1 MRQQNNARTSRS
13 TVSSWR
19 RALQEYGWGLV
30 FLLPAIAVF
39 CVFLWTPIAKGI
51 FYSFM
56 NVDFVRGNSFVG
68 FANYREIFASSVLTK
83 SVLNTLYYMLLCVL
97 IGFWVPSIVS
107 IAISELRWFKGTM
120 RLVVYLPNIVPAV
133 VLYGM
138 WQWLYDPL
146 GPANQIVSW
155 FGGHQIMWLTDKSM
169 AMISIVIAETWQSF
183 GTAALIY
190 LAGIVSIPKDLYEAA
205 EMDGAGVMQRIRYI
219 TIPSIRHL
227 YVLLFIL
234 QLIGTS
240 QGFLTHM
247 ALTGGGP
254 NNTTL
259 TYMYQIINEA
269 FTNLNYGR
277 ASAMGVLM
285 FIVLATLSI
294 VMYSIQ
300 GRSKQA

>member
-1 MRQQNNARTSRS
+1 MQFKDQTIQQTAQ
-13 TVSSWR
+13 SWR
-19 RALQEYGWGLV
+19 RKLKDYGWGLA
-30 FLLPAIAVF
+30 FILPAIAVF
-39 CVFLWTPIAKGI
+39 CVFLWTPIVKGI

-56 NVDFVRGNSFVG
+56 NVDFVKGNSFVG
-68 FANYREIFASSVLTK
+68 FDNYRDIFASSMLAK
-83 SVLNTLYYMLLCVL
+83 SVLNTLYYMLLCIL

-107 IAISELRWFKGTM
+107 IAVSELRWFKGAM
-120 RLVVYLPNIVPAV
+120 RLIVYLPNIVPAV

-146 GPANQIVSW
+146 GPANQIISW
-155 FGGHQIMWLTDKSM
+155 FGSQQILWLTDKSM

-190 LAGIVSIPKDLYEAA
+190 LAGIVSIQKDLYEAA
-205 EMDGAGVMQRIRYI
+205 EMDGAGVLQRIRYI
-219 TIPSIRHL
+219 TIPGIRHL
-227 YVLLFIL
+227 YILLFIL

-254 NNTTL
+254 NNATL

-285 FIVLATLSI
+285 FIVLASLSI
-294 VMYSIQ
+294 IMYSIQ
-300 GRSKQA
+300 GRSRQA